1 MLTGMTEDQR
11 NEFLERIT
19 ATTIANQAILKCSI
33 SGFPLT
39 ADNVV
44 AFVGDFLDPENPNLQ
59 ELIEKIGYAIDEVL
73 DCQGQ
78 AMRLAR

>member
-1 MLTGMTEDQR
+1 MLTAMTEDQR
-11 NEFLERIT
+11 NEFLERVSAT
-19 ATTIANQAILKCSI
+19 AIANQAILKCSI

-39 ADNVV
+39 ADNAV

-59 ELIEKIGYAIDEVL
+59 ALIEKINTAIDEVL

-78 AMRLAR
+78 AMRLSR

>member
-1 MLTGMTEDQR
+1 
-11 NEFLERIT
+11 
-19 ATTIANQAILKCSI
+19 
-33 SGFPLT
+33 LT

-59 ELIEKIGYAIDEVL
+59 ELIEKIGHAIDEVL